1 MKGVFREY
9 SIGDRLE
16 VRAVL
21 FQLLHRV
28 HRVEQILAARV
39 EALYPDTW
47 EWQVGVVRLSCPAL
61 ASSQTTQ

>member
-28 HRVEQILAARV
+28 HRVE
-39 EALYPDTW
+39 

-61 ASSQTTQ
+61 AQQHLKFSDNTMRYNETDEI